1 MAIRGGLD
9 VVRATW
15 GGGGGG
21 LIHRDI
27 RYVQG
32 ADLNTCV
39 YLLNEQIG
47 SRVPFVISIPIT
59 ELHTNV

>member
-9 VVRATW
+9 VVRATG

-32 ADLNTCV
+32 ADLNTCM
-39 YLLNEQIG
+39 
-47 SRVPFVISIPIT
+47 SAK
-59 ELHTNV
+59 